1 MNGSQKNKME
11 YTYFEN
17 LTVELHVFYVLH
29 TYVKICANWILY
41 TIRFINLFFMHN
53 FRL

>member
-17 LTVELHVFYVLH
+17 LTVELHVLYVYNTHVKFY
-29 TYVKICANWILY
+29 
-41 TIRFINLFFMHN
+41 IN
-53 FRL
+53 